1 MPVCRASQQQSI
13 GNPLPKASPSN
24 SEAWCRQSNGKS
36 NPHGKLSIQDLLWSC
51 VLSSAFGD
59 KLNGE
64 KHVVQ
69 KNHSLHKSH
78 FCGLDG
84 RLLCSLER
92 GSYPKNST
100 VTTQLNGPLR
110 SRALC
115 AEMSNLSVPSISEIS
130 STISL
135 FILMYSEF
143 PPAWLFVPWSF
154 KVPQQFGLLIPS
166 DTPSYHLVTI
176 LFPPIFT
183 LFLLQ
188 PSTSALTIL
197 ILPAAVLEVTLSEK
211 AMSS

>member
-1 MPVCRASQQQSI
+1 MQSHSAAVCRKS
-13 GNPLPKASPSN
+13 LPKASPSN

-36 NPHGKLSIQDLLWSC
+36 NLHGKLSIQDLLWSC

-92 GSYPKNST
+92 GSYPQNST
-100 VTTQLNGPLR
+100 VATQLNGPLR

-115 AEMSNLSVPSISEIS
+115 AEMSDLSVPSIYEIS

-135 FILMYSEF
+135 FILMYSEY

-154 KVPQQFGLLIPS
+154 KAPQQFGFFISS
-166 DTPSYHLVTI
+166 DTLNYHLVI
-176 LFPPIFT
+176 IFFSPIFPR
-183 LFLLQ
+183 FLLQ
-188 PSTSALTIL
+188 LSTSALKIL
-197 ILPAAVLEVTLSEK
+197 ILPAAVLEVTLSET